1 MECVSNDKDKD
12 FQPQSPEKVR
22 RKTCDFWNL
31 WCVVKSKGTFREN
44 TTSYFSK
51 RAVLRNNRTGGRGK
65 AALRRRVDTWVIT
78 RSRITRTQQVLD
90 FYVHP
95 SPCSSIC
102 WFTRWYRWR
111 KSRFFAS
118 PGEGNCLIAFTL
130 IVLNIS
136 GFCGWGEEVKAK
148 NEKSRTRA

>member
-1 MECVSNDKDKD
+1 MTKIRIFNHKVPKRFE
-12 FQPQSPEKVR
+12 EKLANFETCGAPS
-22 RKTCDFWNL
+22 KTRGLSGKTSRVIFRNALFWETP
-31 WCVVKSKGTFREN
+31 GQ
-44 TTSYFSK
+44 
-51 RAVLRNNRTGGRGK
+51 GGEGK
-65 AALRRRVDTWVIT
+65 AALRKRVDTCVNT

-102 WFTRWYRWR
+102 WFIRWYRWR

-130 IVLNIS
+130 IILNIS